1 MEAFIVSARKYRPQ
15 HFNTVVGQTHITNTL
30 KNAIVHKQL
39 AQAYLFCGPRGIG
52 KTTCARI
59 FAKTINCFHITT
71 DGEAC
76 DKCESCLSFNEGA
89 SLNVYELDAAS
100 NNSVEDIRNL
110 VDQVRFAPQLGEYK
124 VYIIDEV
131 HMLSTAAFNAFLKTL
146 EEPPKHAKFILATTE
161 KHKIIPTIL
170 SRCQVFN
177 FNRIKNE
184 DISNHLAYIAKTEN
198 VTFEP
203 EALHV
208 IAQKADGG
216 LRDACSI
223 FDQMVAFTGNHLSYK
238 AIVEN
243 LHVLDFDYYFK
254 ITDFLMNQK
263 LPEIMVTFDDILKK
277 GFDAHNFINGL
288 GEHLR
293 NVMVSRDPQTVQ
305 LLEISE
311 NLKPKYAEQ
320 ATKCSLPFLLK
331 CLALISKTDV
341 NYKAAKNPRLL
352 VEMCLMQMAYVN
364 TAPGNDAE
372 KKNELTESPFQTNT
386 TVAMPV
392 NTTSSVGA
400 NNNPNK
406 ISNAEEKVVKTADKP
421 IVPFSELK
429 IKAQFSLKD
438 VVKANM
444 PSVNQTIATE
454 TKEVIFENKPFEGDE
469 LMKIIHAFALIKNEA
484 GNRQLFTIITTAK
497 IEISDTNIVTL
508 NIQNEAQK
516 EILSSAKQDFLD
528 FVRREL
534 NNKTIGLDI
543 KIEAA
548 AESTAKVYKPS
559 DKFKLLA
566 EKNPTL
572 LELKKRLDL
581 ELDY

>member
-15 HFNTVVGQTHITNTL
+15 HFNTVVGQGHITNTL
-30 KNAIVHKQL
+30 KNAIAHKQL
-39 AQAYLFCGPRGIG
+39 AQAYLFCGPRGVG

-59 FAKTINCFHITT
+59 FAKTINCFNITPE
-71 DGEAC
+71 GEAC
-76 DKCESCLSFNEGA
+76 DKCDSCQSFNSGA

-184 DISNHLAYIAKTEN
+184 DISNHLAHIAKTEN
-198 VTFEP
+198 VSFEP

-223 FDQMVAFTGNHLSYK
+223 FDQMVAFTGNHLTYK

-254 ITDFLMNQK
+254 ITDFLLTQK

-277 GFDAHNFINGL
+277 GFDAHNFIIGL

-305 LLEISE
+305 LLEISD

-320 ATKCSLPFLLK
+320 AGRCPLPFLLK
-331 CLALISKTDV
+331 CLATISKTDV
-341 NYKAAKNPRLL
+341 NYKSAKNPRLL
-352 VEMCLMQMAYVN
+352 VEMTLMQMAYLN
-364 TAPGNDAE
+364 TAQNMDAE
-372 KKNELTESPFQTNT
+372 KKNELEAVFETKPTVTNT
-386 TVAMPV
+386 TVTGAPN
-392 NTTSSVGA
+392 NTNSVVG
-400 NNNPNK
+400 NPT
-406 ISNAEEKVVKTADKP
+406 EKTVKTTDKP
-421 IVPFSELK
+421 VVPFSELK
-429 IKAQFSLKD
+429 IKAQFSLNEAIK
-438 VVKANM
+438 VKSN
-444 PSVNQTIATE
+444 SVAVAAEISVEPIQ
-454 TKEVIFENKPFEGDE
+454 ENKPFTFEE
-469 LMKIIHAFALIKNEA
+469 LQKTIHAFAELKNAA
-484 GNRQLFTIITTAK
+484 GSRQLFTTLSTAK
-497 IEISDTNIVTL
+497 IELNDTNMITL
-508 NIQNEAQK
+508 NIHNESQK
-516 EILSSAKQDFLD
+516 EILTNVRQEFLD
-528 FVRREL
+528 YVRKEL
-534 NNKTIGLDI
+534 SNNTVSLDI
-543 KIEAA
+543 RIEQIQNTTTKA
-548 AESTAKVYKPS
+548 YKPA
-559 DKFKLLA
+559 DKFKYLA
-566 EKNPTL
+566 EKNPSL
-572 LELKKRLDL
+572 LELKKRFDL

>member
-1 MEAFIVSARKYRPQ
+1 
-15 HFNTVVGQTHITNTL
+15 
-30 KNAIVHKQL
+30 
-39 AQAYLFCGPRGIG
+39 
-52 KTTCARI
+52 
-59 FAKTINCFHITT
+59 
-71 DGEAC
+71 
-76 DKCESCLSFNEGA
+76 
-89 SLNVYELDAAS
+89 
-100 NNSVEDIRNL
+100 
-110 VDQVRFAPQLGEYK
+110 
-124 VYIIDEV
+124 
-131 HMLSTAAFNAFLKTL
+131 
-146 EEPPKHAKFILATTE
+146 
-161 KHKIIPTIL
+161 
-170 SRCQVFN
+170 
-177 FNRIKNE
+177 
-184 DISNHLAYIAKTEN
+184 
-198 VTFEP
+198 
-203 EALHV
+203 V

-293 NVMVSRDPQTVQ
+293 NVMVSRDAQTVQ
-305 LLEISE
+305 LLEISD
-311 NLKPKYAEQ
+311 NLKPKYADQ
-320 ATKCSLPFLLK
+320 AQKASLPFLLK

-364 TAPGNDAE
+364 TAPSNDAE
-372 KKNELTESPFQTNT
+372 KKNELTESPFQTST
-386 TVAMPV
+386 ASTMAV
-392 NTTSSVGA
+392 NTATAVTTQPKTA
-400 NNNPNK
+400 KLDEK
-406 ISNAEEKVVKTADKP
+406 IVKTADKP

-444 PSVNQTIATE
+444 PSVNQTITE
-454 TKEVIFENKPFEGDE
+454 ENKEVIFENKPFDGEM
-469 LMKIIHAFALIKNEA
+469 LMKTIHAFALIKNEA
-484 GNRQLFTIITTAK
+484 GNRQLFTTITTAK
-497 IEISDTNIVTL
+497 IEVSDTNVVTL
-508 NIQNEAQK
+508 NIHNEAQK
-516 EILSSAKQDFLD
+516 EILTTIKQDFLD
-528 FVRREL
+528 FVRKEL
-534 NNKTIGLDI
+534 SNNTIGLDI
-543 KIEAA
+543 KIEMEVSAA
-548 AESTAKVYKPS
+548 AKAYKPS

-566 EKNPTL
+566 EKNPSL

>member
-1 MEAFIVSARKYRPQ
+1 METFIVSARKYRPQ
-15 HFNTVVGQTHITNTL
+15 HFNTVVGQSHITNTL
-30 KNAIVHKQL
+30 KNAIAHKQL
-39 AQAYLFCGPRGIG
+39 AQAYLFCGPRGVG

-59 FAKTINCFHITT
+59 FAKTINCFNITPE
-71 DGEAC
+71 GEAC
-76 DKCESCLSFNEGA
+76 DKCESCQSFNSGQ

-184 DISNHLAYIAKTEN
+184 DISNHLAHIAKTES
-198 VTFEP
+198 VTYEP

-238 AIVEN
+238 AVVEN
-243 LHVLDFDYYFK
+243 LHVLDFDYYFR
-254 ITDFLMNQK
+254 ITDFLLNQK

-277 GFDAHNFINGL
+277 GFDAHNFIIGL

-305 LLEISE
+305 LLEISD
-311 NLKPKYAEQ
+311 NLKPKYADQ

-341 NYKAAKNPRLL
+341 NYKSAKNPRLL
-352 VEMCLMQMAYVN
+352 VEMTLMQMAYIN
-364 TAPGNDAE
+364 AAPSNDAE
-372 KKNELTESPFQTNT
+372 KKNELTETPFESKAASNVQAN
-386 TVAMPV
+386 PV
-392 NTTSSVGA
+392 KAVSA
-400 NNNPNK
+400 QAEK
-406 ISNAEEKVVKTADKP
+406 IVKTADKP
-421 IVPFSELK
+421 VVPFSELK

-444 PSVNQTIATE
+444 PSVNETLATE
-454 TKEVIFENKPFEGDE
+454 NKEVVFENKAFTAEE
-469 LMKIIHAFALIKNEA
+469 LMKVIHTFALAKNQS
-484 GNRQLFTIITTAK
+484 GNRQLFTTITTAK
-497 IEISDTNIVTL
+497 VELNEKNIAIL
-508 NIQNEAQK
+508 HIQNEAQK
-516 EILSSAKQDFLD
+516 EILAAVKQDFLD
-528 FVRREL
+528 FVRKEL
-534 NNKTIGLDI
+534 SNNTVGLDI
-543 KIEAA
+543 RIEA
-548 AESTAKVYKPS
+548 EPTSTAKAFKPA

>member
-15 HFNTVVGQTHITNTL
+15 HFNTVVGQSHITNTL
-30 KNAIVHKQL
+30 KNAIANKQL
-39 AQAYLFCGPRGIG
+39 AQAYLFCGPRGVG

-59 FAKTINCFHITT
+59 FAKTINCFNITPE
-71 DGEAC
+71 GEAC
-76 DKCESCLSFNEGA
+76 DKCESCQSFNSGA

-184 DISNHLAYIAKTEN
+184 DISNHLAHIAKTED

-208 IAQKADGG
+208 ISQKADGG

-223 FDQMVAFTGNHLSYK
+223 FDQMVAFTGNHLTYK
-238 AIVEN
+238 AVVEN

-254 ITDFLMNQK
+254 ITNFLLEQK
-263 LPEIMVTFDDILKK
+263 LPEIMLTFDDILKK
-277 GFDAHNFINGL
+277 GFDAHNFIIGL

-305 LLEISE
+305 LLEISD
-311 NLKPKYAEQ
+311 NLKPKYADQ
-320 ATKCSLPFLLK
+320 ATRCPLAFLLK
-331 CLALISKTDV
+331 CLSLISKTDV
-341 NYKAAKNPRLL
+341 SYKSAKNPRLL
-352 VEMCLMQMAYVN
+352 VEMTLMQMAYLN
-364 TAPGNDAE
+364 AASNDAE
-372 KKNELTESPFQTNT
+372 KKNELEAGFETKSSP
-386 TVAMPV
+386 PP
-392 NTTSSVGA
+392 S
-400 NNNPNK
+400 NNPAQTPVVSTSTEK
-406 ISNAEEKVVKTADKP
+406 IIKTTDKP

-429 IKAQFSLKD
+429 IKAEFSLNQAIKD
-438 VVKANM
+438 KTPV
-444 PSVNQTIATE
+444 SEITE
-454 TKEVIFENKPFEGDE
+454 TQSKEVVFENK
-469 LMKIIHAFALIKNEA
+469 AFDFDRLQNAIKNFAELKNAA
-484 GNRQLFTIITTAK
+484 GNRQLFTTLSTARV
-497 IEISDTNIVTL
+497 ELNDTNMIIL
-508 NIQNEAQK
+508 HIHNDAQK
-516 EILSSAKQDFLD
+516 EILLNVRQEFLD
-528 FVRREL
+528 NVRQQL
-534 NNKTIGLDI
+534 SNNTLTLDVR
-543 KIEAA
+543 IE
-548 AESTAKVYKPS
+548 EVEVSTGKVYKPA
-559 DKFKLLA
+559 DKFKYLA
-566 EKNPTL
+566 DKNPQL

>member
-1 MEAFIVSARKYRPQ
+1 MESFIVSARKYRPQ

-30 KNAIVHKQL
+30 KNAIAHKQL

-59 FAKTINCFHITT
+59 FAKTINCFNITPE
-71 DGEAC
+71 GEAC
-76 DKCESCLSFNEGA
+76 DKCDSCLSFNSGQ

-124 VYIIDEV
+124 VYVIDEV
-131 HMLSTAAFNAFLKTL
+131 HMLSNAAFNAFLKTL

-254 ITDFLMNQK
+254 ITDFLLNQK
-263 LPEIMVTFDDILKK
+263 LADVMLTFDDILKK

-305 LLEISE
+305 LLEISD

-320 ATKCSLPFLLK
+320 AVKCPLPFLLNSLK
-331 CLALISKTDV
+331 LISKTDV
-341 NYKAAKNPRLL
+341 SYKTAKNPRLL
-352 VEMCLMQMAYVN
+352 VEMCLMQMAYLN
-364 TAPGNDAE
+364 ASGNGAE
-372 KKNELTESPFQTNT
+372 KKNELTENPFQTNT
-386 TVAMPV
+386 AVMAV
-392 NTTSSVGA
+392 NTNVSVPA
-400 NNNPNK
+400 TNNPVK
-406 ISNAEEKVVKTADKP
+406 ISNSEEKIVKTADKP

-454 TKEVIFENKPFEGDE
+454 NKEVIFENKPFDGET
-469 LMKIIHAFALIKNEA
+469 LMKAVHAFALIKNEA
-484 GNRQLFTIITTAK
+484 GNRQLFTTITTAK
-497 IEISDTNIVTL
+497 IEISDTNVVTL
-508 NIQNEAQK
+508 NIFNEAQK
-516 EILSSAKQDFLD
+516 EILVSVKQDFLD
-528 FVRREL
+528 FVRKEL
-534 NNKTIGLDI
+534 SNNTIGLDI

-548 AESTAKVYKPS
+548 ESTAKAYKPS
-559 DKFKLLA
+559 DKYKLLA
-566 EKNPTL
+566 EKNPL
-572 LELKKRLDL
+572 LAELKKRLDL

>member
-30 KNAIVHKQL
+30 KNAIAHKQL

-59 FAKTINCFHITT
+59 FAKTINCFNITSE
-71 DGEAC
+71 GEAC
-76 DKCESCLSFNEGA
+76 DKCESCSSFNEGA

-124 VYIIDEV
+124 VYVIDEV
-131 HMLSTAAFNAFLKTL
+131 HMLSNAAFNAFLKTL

-184 DISNHLAYIAKTEN
+184 DIAKHLAFIAKNEN
-198 VTFEP
+198 ITFEP

-208 IAQKADGG
+208 IAQKADGA
-216 LRDACSI
+216 LRDALSI

-254 ITDFLMNQK
+254 ITDFLLDQK
-263 LPEIMVTFDDILKK
+263 LAEVMLTFDDILKK

-293 NVMVSRDPQTVQ
+293 NVLVSRDPQTVQ
-305 LLEISE
+305 LLEISD

-320 ATKCSLPFLLK
+320 ALKCPQTFILK

-341 NYKAAKNPRLL
+341 NYKSAKNPRLL
-352 VEMCLMQMAYVN
+352 VEMSLMQMAYMN
-364 TAPGNDAE
+364 ASGNGAE
-372 KKNELTESPFQTNT
+372 KKNELAENPFQTATAVMAVNT
-386 TVAMPV
+386 TVSTPV
-392 NTTSSVGA
+392 PTNTIKALHT
-400 NNNPNK
+400 
-406 ISNAEEKVVKTADKP
+406 EEKIVKTAEKP

-429 IKAQFSLKD
+429 IKAQFSLKE

-454 TKEVIFENKPFEGDE
+454 NKEVVFENKAFDGET
-469 LMKIIHAFALIKNEA
+469 LMKAIHAFALIKNEA
-484 GNRQLFTIITTAK
+484 GNRQLFTTITTAK
-497 IEISDTNIVTL
+497 IEISDTNVVTL
-508 NIQNEAQK
+508 NIFNEAQK
-516 EILSSAKQDFLD
+516 EILVSVKQDFLD
-528 FVRREL
+528 FVRKEL
-534 NNKTIGLDI
+534 NNNTIGLDI
-543 KIEAA
+543 RIEAA
-548 AESTAKVYKPS
+548 EESAAKAYKPS

-566 EKNPTL
+566 EKNPSL
-572 LELKKRLDL
+572 LELKKRLGL

>member
-1 MEAFIVSARKYRPQ
+1 MESFIVSARKYRPQ

-30 KNAIVHKQL
+30 KNAIAHKQL

-59 FAKTINCFHITT
+59 FAKTINCFNITAE
-71 DGEAC
+71 GEAC
-76 DKCESCLSFNEGA
+76 DKCESCLSFNGGQ

-124 VYIIDEV
+124 VYVIDEV
-131 HMLSTAAFNAFLKTL
+131 HMLSNAAFNAFLKTL

-184 DISNHLAYIAKTEN
+184 DISNHLAFIAKTEN

-254 ITDFLMNQK
+254 ITDFLLNQK
-263 LPEIMVTFDDILKK
+263 LADVMLTFDDILKK

-305 LLEISE
+305 LLEISD

-320 ATKCSLPFLLK
+320 ANKCPLPFLLNSLK
-331 CLALISKTDV
+331 LISKTDV
-341 NYKAAKNPRLL
+341 NYKTAKNPRLL
-352 VEMCLMQMAYVN
+352 VEMCLMQMAYLN
-364 TAPGNDAE
+364 ASGNGAE
-372 KKNELTESPFQTNT
+372 KKNELTENPFQTNT
-386 TVAMPV
+386 AVMTV
-392 NTTSSVGA
+392 NTTASTPA
-400 NNNPNK
+400 TNNPTK

-429 IKAQFSLKD
+429 IKAQFSLKE

-444 PSVNQTIATE
+444 PSVNQTITTE
-454 TKEVIFENKPFEGDE
+454 NKEVVFENQPFDGET
-469 LMKIIHAFALIKNEA
+469 LMKAIHGFALIKNEA
-484 GNRQLFTIITTAK
+484 GNRQLFTTITTAK
-497 IEISDTNIVTL
+497 IEISDTNVVTL
-508 NIQNEAQK
+508 NIFNEAQK
-516 EILSSAKQDFLD
+516 EILVGVKQDFLD
-528 FVRREL
+528 FVRKEL
-534 NNKTIGLDI
+534 SNNTIGLDI
-543 KIEAA
+543 KIEAHE
-548 AESTAKVYKPS
+548 ESAVKAYKPS

-566 EKNPTL
+566 EKNPML
-572 LELKKRLDL
+572 AELKKRLDL

>member
-1 MEAFIVSARKYRPQ
+1 
-15 HFNTVVGQTHITNTL
+15 
-30 KNAIVHKQL
+30 
-39 AQAYLFCGPRGIG
+39 
-52 KTTCARI
+52 
-59 FAKTINCFHITT
+59 
-71 DGEAC
+71 
-76 DKCESCLSFNEGA
+76 
-89 SLNVYELDAAS
+89 
-100 NNSVEDIRNL
+100 
-110 VDQVRFAPQLGEYK
+110 
-124 VYIIDEV
+124 
-131 HMLSTAAFNAFLKTL
+131 MLSQAAFNAFLKTL
-146 EEPPKHAKFILATTE
+146 EEPPPHAIFILATTE

-223 FDQMVAFTGNHLSYK
+223 FDQMVAFTGSHLSYK

-320 ATKCSLPFLLK
+320 ATKSSLPFLLK

-372 KKNELTESPFQTNT
+372 KKNELTESPFQTNSAAT
-386 TVAMPV
+386 MTV
-392 NTTSSVGA
+392 NTTASVGA

-429 IKAQFSLKD
+429 IMTGFFFPVFCPIICNEKISVASVKTCFIMLVFS
-438 VVKANM
+438 
-444 PSVNQTIATE
+444 
-454 TKEVIFENKPFEGDE
+454 
-469 LMKIIHAFALIKNEA
+469 
-484 GNRQLFTIITTAK
+484 
-497 IEISDTNIVTL
+497 
-508 NIQNEAQK
+508 
-516 EILSSAKQDFLD
+516 
-528 FVRREL
+528 
-534 NNKTIGLDI
+534 
-543 KIEAA
+543 
-548 AESTAKVYKPS
+548 
-559 DKFKLLA
+559 
-566 EKNPTL
+566 
-572 LELKKRLDL
+572 KR
-581 ELDY
+581 

>member
-15 HFNTVVGQTHITNTL
+15 HFNTVVGQAHITNTL
-30 KNAIVHKQL
+30 KNAIAHKQL
-39 AQAYLFCGPRGIG
+39 AQAYLFCGPRGVG

-59 FAKTINCFHITT
+59 FAKTINCFNITPE
-71 DGEAC
+71 GEAC
-76 DKCESCLSFNEGA
+76 DKCESCQSFNSGQ

-184 DISNHLAYIAKTEN
+184 DISNHLAHIAKTEN

-223 FDQMVAFTGNHLSYK
+223 FDQMVAFTGNHLTYK
-238 AIVEN
+238 TVVEN

-254 ITDFLMNQK
+254 ITDFLLNQK
-263 LPEIMVTFDDILKK
+263 LPEIMLTFDDILKK
-277 GFDAHNFINGL
+277 GFDAHNFIIGL

-293 NVMVSRDPQTVQ
+293 NVMVSRDSQTVQ
-305 LLEISE
+305 LLEISD

-320 ATKCSLPFLLK
+320 ATRCSLPFLLK
-331 CLALISKTDV
+331 SLALISKTDV
-341 NYKAAKNPRLL
+341 SYKSAKNPRLL
-352 VEMCLMQMAYVN
+352 VEMTLMQMAYIN
-364 TAPGNDAE
+364 TAQNMDAE
-372 KKNELTESPFQTNT
+372 KKNELEPVFQQNV
-386 TVAMPV
+386 TVNNAATAKPV
-392 NTTSSVGA
+392 LSATA
-400 NNNPNK
+400 
-406 ISNAEEKVVKTADKP
+406 EKVVKTTDKP
-421 IVPFSELK
+421 VVPFSELK
-429 IKAQFSLKD
+429 IKAQFSLSEAIKN
-438 VVKANM
+438 KNTASSETNG
-444 PSVNQTIATE
+444 TTTEIA
-454 TKEVIFENKPFEGDE
+454 FENKPFGFEE
-469 LMKIIHAFALIKNEA
+469 LQKAIHEFANAKNAA
-484 GNRQLFTIITTAK
+484 GNRQLFTTLTTAR
-497 IEISDTNIVTL
+497 IELTDTNLAIMF
-508 NIQNEAQK
+508 IHNEAQK
-516 EILSSAKQDFLD
+516 EILTNVRQEFLD
-528 FVRREL
+528 NVRQQL
-534 NNKTIGLDI
+534 SNNTVGLDI
-543 KIEAA
+543 RIEEAPV
-548 AESTAKVYKPS
+548 STAKVYKPS
-559 DKFKLLA
+559 DKFKFLA
-566 EKNPTL
+566 EKNPAL
-572 LELKKRLDL
+572 LELKKRFDL

>member
-1 MEAFIVSARKYRPQ
+1 METFIVSARKYRPQ
-15 HFNTVVGQTHITNTL
+15 HFNTVVGQSHITNTL
-30 KNAIVHKQL
+30 KNAIAHKQL
-39 AQAYLFCGPRGIG
+39 AQAYLFCGPRGVG

-59 FAKTINCFHITT
+59 FAKTINCFHITPE
-71 DGEAC
+71 GEAC
-76 DKCESCLSFNEGA
+76 DKCDSCMSFNSGA

-124 VYIIDEV
+124 VYVIDEV
-131 HMLSTAAFNAFLKTL
+131 HMLSNAAFNAFLKTL

-184 DISNHLAYIAKTEN
+184 DISSHLMHIAKTEN

-254 ITDFLMNQK
+254 ITDFLLNQK

-277 GFDAHNFINGL
+277 GFDAHNFIIGL

-305 LLEISE
+305 LLEISD
-311 NLKPKYAEQ
+311 NLKPKYADQ

-341 NYKAAKNPRLL
+341 SYKSAKNPRLL
-352 VEMCLMQMAYVN
+352 VEMTLMQMAYIN
-364 TAPGNDAE
+364 AAPANDAE
-372 KKNELTESPFQTNT
+372 KKNELTETPFETKTASTIQANPVSK
-386 TVAMPV
+386 VA
-392 NTTSSVGA
+392 SVSA
-400 NNNPNK
+400 DK
-406 ISNAEEKVVKTADKP
+406 IVKTADKP
-421 IVPFSELK
+421 VVPFSELK

-444 PSVNQTIATE
+444 PSVNETLATE
-454 TKEVIFENKPFEGDE
+454 NKEVVFENKAFTAEE
-469 LMKIIHAFALIKNEA
+469 MMKVIQAFALARNQA
-484 GNRQLFTIITTAK
+484 GNRQLFTTITTAK
-497 IEISDTNIVTL
+497 VELSDKNSIIL
-508 NIQNEAQK
+508 HIQNEAQK
-516 EILSSAKQDFLD
+516 EILTAVKQDFLD
-528 FVRREL
+528 FVRKEL
-534 NNKTIGLDI
+534 SNNTVGLEI
-543 KIEAA
+543 RIEA
-548 AESTAKVYKPS
+548 EQTSTAKAYKPA
-559 DKFKLLA
+559 DKFKMLA
-566 EKNPTL
+566 EKNPSL

>member
-1 MEAFIVSARKYRPQ
+1 METFIVSARKYRPQ
-15 HFNTVVGQTHITNTL
+15 HFNTVVGQSHITNTL
-30 KNAIVHKQL
+30 KNAIAHKQL

-59 FAKTINCFHITT
+59 FAKTINCFNITPE
-71 DGEAC
+71 GEAC
-76 DKCESCLSFNEGA
+76 DKCESCSSFNSGQ

-124 VYIIDEV
+124 VYVIDEV
-131 HMLSTAAFNAFLKTL
+131 HMLSNAAFNAFLKTL

-203 EALHV
+203 EALHI

-254 ITDFLMNQK
+254 ITDFLMTQK

-320 ATKCSLPFLLK
+320 ATRASLSFLLK

-341 NYKAAKNPRLL
+341 NYKSAKNPRLL
-352 VEMCLMQMAYVN
+352 VEMCLMQMAYIN
-364 TAPGNDAE
+364 TAPVNDAE
-372 KKNELTESPFQTNT
+372 KKNELTENPFQSATQT
-386 TVAMPV
+386 MAV
-392 NTTSSVGA
+392 NTAATTTQTTA
-400 NNNPNK
+400 TPTK
-406 ISNAEEKVVKTADKP
+406 ISNVEEKIVKTAEKP

-429 IKAQFSLKD
+429 IKAQFSLKE

-454 TKEVIFENKPFEGDE
+454 NKEVVFENKPFTGEE
-469 LMKIIHAFALIKNEA
+469 LMKTVHAYALVKNEA
-484 GNRQLFTIITTAK
+484 GNRQLFTTITTAK
-497 IEISDTNIVTL
+497 IEISDTNLVTL
-508 NIQNEAQK
+508 NIFNEAQK
-516 EILSSAKQDFLD
+516 EILATAKQEFLD

-534 NNKTIGLDI
+534 SNNTIGLDI

-548 AESTAKVYKPS
+548 AENTTKAYKPS

-566 EKNPTL
+566 EKNPSL